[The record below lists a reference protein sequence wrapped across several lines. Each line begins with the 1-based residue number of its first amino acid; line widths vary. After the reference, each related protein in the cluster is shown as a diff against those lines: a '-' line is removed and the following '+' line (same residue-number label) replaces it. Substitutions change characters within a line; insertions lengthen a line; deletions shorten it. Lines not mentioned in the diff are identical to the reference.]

1 MDPKEYRLAAIMFTD
16 IVGFSRMME
25 ENEKATLKLLEYH
38 NEIVQKHTEEL
49 RGSVIKTI
57 GDAFLIDFPNTVNAV
72 NCAVRIQQDLEE
84 RNRNNPEFTLV
95 LRIGVHLGDIYFTKT
110 MPSVKESISPAVSR
124 AFATPEGSAFPRTYS
139 IW

>member
-95 LRIGVHLGDIYFTKT
+95 LRIGVHLGDIYFYENDALGEGNN
-110 MPSVKESISPAVSR
+110 SASRLES
-124 AFATPEGSAFPRTYS
+124 FGTPGR
-139 IW
+139 I